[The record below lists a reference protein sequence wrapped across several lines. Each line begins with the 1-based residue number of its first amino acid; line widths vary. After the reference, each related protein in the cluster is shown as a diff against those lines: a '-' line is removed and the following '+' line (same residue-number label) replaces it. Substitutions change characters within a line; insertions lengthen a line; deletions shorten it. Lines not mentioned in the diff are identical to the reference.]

1 MFQCS
6 NLSIQLLNNKKM
18 SGQIQ
23 YVLCQCILF
32 PNLYTVPVHLEENG
46 SDRKN
51 KTKKWLWICKH
62 FLPVL
67 VSLKTYYEIPFPSN
81 KKNPLT
87 C

>member
-1 MFQCS
+1 
-6 NLSIQLLNNKKM
+6 M

-23 YVLCQCILF
+23 YVLCQSILF
-32 PNLYTVPVHLEENG
+32 PICTQFLSILKKMDQTG
-46 SDRKN
+46 
-51 KTKKWLWICKH
+51 KTKQKMLWICKH